1 MRDHSRHYRE
11 HNGQGTMEVKN
22 RTVSMAAI
30 LETGSDCPPKFFP
43 PKSCFYISPSGE
55 KKTLAPAC
63 FEYIIVSSALG
74 EKERDEGN

>member
-43 PKSCFYISPSGE
+43 SKSCFYISPSREE
-55 KKTLAPAC
+55 KKPLHRHVLNISLLVP
-63 FEYIIVSSALG
+63 L
-74 EKERDEGN
+74 